1 MLGINTTAY
10 KVLAFALSASFA
22 GLAGG
27 FYPHY
32 ITYTV
37 PDTAFAIG
45 LSIEAQIM
53 PILGGL
59 YTVAGPIVGAL
70 VLTLLGEYLR
80 TAFGA
85 ANLFVYGLTMVFVI
99 LWLPDGLV
107 GFARRRWRTEGTA
120 DVR

>member
-1 MLGINTTAY
+1 
-10 KVLAFALSASFA
+10 
-22 GLAGG
+22 
-27 FYPHY
+27 
-32 ITYTV
+32 
-37 PDTAFAIG
+37 TAFAIG

-107 GFARRRWRTEGTA
+107 GLARRWWRKAGTA
-120 DVR
+120 GVR